1 MEAGNIKEEDNPLFK
16 KLRKLISL
24 VVRKILNLKKIKLG
38 SIERCRFTTIHK
50 SS

>member
-24 VVRKILNLKKIKLG
+24 VVILFFIKFFIISKI
-38 SIERCRFTTIHK
+38 
-50 SS
+50 

>member
-24 VVRKILNLKKIKLG
+24 VVNKLK
-38 SIERCRFTTIHK
+38 S
-50 SS
+50 

>member
-24 VVRKILNLKKIKLG
+24 VVNKLKSWNFILRYKLNLN
-38 SIERCRFTTIHK
+38 
-50 SS
+50 